1 MLVRVTSRYF
11 YARLTSA
18 RLPIQP
24 EFSFSIEG
32 KNIKKNFIYDFI
44 HVIPFMLK
52 EETFEELVKWDGE
65 LRRFYS
71 LQENGFYKVNVS
83 VADRPLLKEKFRN
96 LGFSALNFTDSR
108 SKYQFY
114 NLSHLWGGYQH
125 RP

>member
-1 MLVRVTSRYF
+1 
-11 YARLTSA
+11 
-18 RLPIQP
+18 
-24 EFSFSIEG
+24 
-32 KNIKKNFIYDFI
+32 
-44 HVIPFMLK
+44 MLK
-52 EETFEELVKWDGE
+52 EERFEELVKRDGE

-114 NLSHLWGGYQH
+114 NLSQLWGGYQH